1 MKFRLTL
8 LILLIFAQLNAQT
21 GLDKSEMRDMIAIC
35 NSFTFIDLY
44 KSDKNI
50 IPKDYHKVYTS
61 GVFGMDNKFQIYK
74 KNHTAVIHFRGSTD
88 KQVSWLEN
96 IYAAMIPA
104 QGVINLEG
112 EDFPYHFADDTSAA
126 VHSGYS
132 LGLAFMHAEL
142 IDRIKILNDDGIYD
156 IIITGHSQG
165 GSLANLATAWLNN
178 IKGKEISAKNNFRTY
193 AFAAPM
199 IGNQAFV
206 NEYNRKF
213 CDTKKSFNIINIAD
227 QIPTFPISY
236 NDSASLKNSLWGMLF
251 DNQSFNAKKAATE
264 QGIIMLEDK
273 LGQILRSVSESAH
286 KRIVKNVGYA
296 ELPDYKKEFN
306 YKPLGNRVELEAAPY
321 PLMLR
326 DSSILQNDSLM
337 KVYKRDVN
345 GNFTDENLYKKAGWG
360 WQHKPYNYYAT
371 ILRMYFPADY
381 SRMKRKY
388 LPENL

>member
-165 GSLANLATAWLNN
+165 GSLANLATAVAL
-178 IKGKEISAKNNFRTY
+178 
-193 AFAAPM
+193 
-199 IGNQAFV
+199 V
-206 NEYNRKF
+206 
-213 CDTKKSFNIINIAD
+213 
-227 QIPTFPISY
+227 
-236 NDSASLKNSLWGMLF
+236 
-251 DNQSFNAKKAATE
+251 
-264 QGIIMLEDK
+264 
-273 LGQILRSVSESAH
+273 
-286 KRIVKNVGYA
+286 
-296 ELPDYKKEFN
+296 
-306 YKPLGNRVELEAAPY
+306 
-321 PLMLR
+321 
-326 DSSILQNDSLM
+326 
-337 KVYKRDVN
+337 
-345 GNFTDENLYKKAGWG
+345 
-360 WQHKPYNYYAT
+360 
-371 ILRMYFPADY
+371 
-381 SRMKRKY
+381 
-388 LPENL
+388 